1 MAYIKLTTNEYPRHE
16 GDIRL
21 EHPETPTIFEC
32 PPTYAPVA
40 YIDPPAFDEE
50 TQVAYELPP
59 EQDANGWH
67 MVWAV
72 RDLTPEEIAI
82 REEFINQQTPPM

>member
-1 MAYIKLTTNEYPRHE
+1 MSAYIKLRSGEYPRHQ

-32 PPTYAPVA
+32 PPTYALVA
-40 YIDPPAFDEE
+40 WVDPPAYDIE
-50 TQVAYELPP
+50 TQIACEVAP
-59 EQDANGWH
+59 EQDENGWH

-72 RDLTPEEIAI
+72 RDLTAEEIEA
-82 REEFINQQTPPM
+82 RNALNAPE